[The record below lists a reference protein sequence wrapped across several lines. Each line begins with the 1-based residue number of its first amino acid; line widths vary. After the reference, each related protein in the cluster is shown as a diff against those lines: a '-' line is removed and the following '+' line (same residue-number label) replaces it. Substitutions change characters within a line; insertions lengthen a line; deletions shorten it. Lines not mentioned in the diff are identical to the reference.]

1 MSSDTTRLFGL
12 SGVEVVAVE
21 VGADDLPML
30 DLVTA
35 CEQARCCPD
44 CGMRSERP
52 HSWVRTRPRDLPV
65 AGRRTALRWTKRRWR
80 CGNERCARKTFTEAL
95 PSIPPRHRLTA
106 RSRAAIGVAVA
117 DGGRTVVQAARD
129 FEVSWPVAN
138 AAFTAVAKA
147 ALPTVTPAVE
157 HLGID
162 ETRRGK
168 AKFRLTT
175 GPDGGDV
182 WEVVADRWHV
192 GFCDLTGGAGLLG
205 QVEGRNAAAVS
216 EWLEQQCPAWRAGVK
231 VVAIDM
237 CTVFK
242 AAVRN
247 SLPHALLAVDLFHVV
262 QLATNALT
270 EVRRRV
276 TVQQRG
282 RRGRKGN
289 REWELRNRL
298 TRSAARMHASHLD
311 PMVAD
316 LEALP
321 RKIGQP
327 ILTAWNCKEDLM
339 DLLALHGTGADRT
352 MISARLTTFYRSAA
366 ASGLP
371 EMERLAT
378 TVSTWWPEILAG
390 ITTGIINAA
399 SEGINRLIKT
409 DARCAFGYRNPANQR
424 LRARCA
430 TTRRA
435 RGHLA
440 TRTSGRHAQP
450 RAPISTLKH
459 GQAW

>member
-1 MSSDTTRLFGL
+1 MLSRLRGAFGACAL
-12 SGVEVVAVE
+12 L
-21 VGADDLPML
+21 GA
-30 DLVTA
+30 
-35 CEQARCCPD
+35 
-44 CGMRSERP
+44 
-52 HSWVRTRPRDLPV
+52 TRPRDLPV
-65 AGRRTALRWTKRRWR
+65 AGRRTALTWTKRRWR
-80 CGNERCARKTFTEAL
+80 CRNEACPRQTFTEAL
-95 PSIPPRHRLTA
+95 PSIPSRHRLTA
-106 RSRAAIGVAVA
+106 RSRGAIGAAVA

-138 AAFTAVAKA
+138 TAFAAHAQAVLPA
-147 ALPTVTPAVE
+147 ATPPTE

-162 ETRRGK
+162 EIRRGK
-168 AKFRLTT
+168 AKFRLVT
-175 GPDGGDV
+175 GPDGGEV

-192 GFCDLTGGAGLLG
+192 GFTDLTGGAGLLG

-216 EWLEQQCPAWRAGVK
+216 AWIDQQSRTWRDGVC

-242 AAVRN
+242 AAVGD
-247 SLPHALLAVDLFHVV
+247 SLPDATLVVDRFHVA
-262 QLATNALT
+262 QLANAALT

-298 TRSAARMHASHLD
+298 TRSAARMHADHLD

-316 LEALP
+316 LKDLP
-321 RKIGQP
+321 KKIGGP
-327 ILTAWNCKEDLM
+327 ILVAWNCKEDLM
-339 DLLALHGTGADRT
+339 DLLALHGTSPDRSR
-352 MISARLTTFYRSAA
+352 ISALLTQFYESAA

-378 TVSTWWPEILAG
+378 TVSTWWPQILAA
-390 ITTGIINAA
+390 ITTGITNAA

-409 DARCAFGYRNPANQR
+409 DARCAFGYRNPATQR

-440 TRTSGRHAQP
+440 TRTSGRYAQS
-450 RAPISTLKH
+450 RRRSTS
-459 GQAW
+459 